1 MNSPIMTFPFSAFQL
16 ERGVAEHQGSL
27 RSKGLEMPG
36 KLAIELEKYDQ
47 ACHYI
52 KCVVAK
58 EKPIFRPI

>member
-1 MNSPIMTFPFSAFQL
+1 MNLPIMTFPFSA
-16 ERGVAEHQGSL
+16 ESSRGVAEHQGSL